1 MTTSDK
7 TAILPPIHVQDLS
20 EQTRSLVRTTYEWI
34 GTHWLQVI
42 IAVAVASAIVFA
54 LHLIRRLAR
63 KFCARENAGRRWG
76 SVFARAMIVTG
87 NTFMV
92 VAAIKLVSAANFAET
107 PAQVRSTVNFV
118 WALAAGYQC
127 AIWAREIIIGTI
139 EYRTSDEHY
148 ASEAIGSAM
157 GIIRLLVGFAV
168 FAIAAIV
175 VLDNIGVN
183 VTGLI
188 AGLGVGGIAI
198 GLAAQG
204 IFADLFAALAIL
216 FDRPFRR
223 GDAISYDKSAGTVE
237 AIGLKSTRIRGTN
250 GEERIIANRKLL
262 DKEIINNTQRD
273 YRRVIFTLGVVQ
285 WTPVDTLE
293 ALPSILKEEVEAKG
307 MKFVRAGFTTFGA
320 SSYDFDLQ
328 FDSPTAAFQEF
339 YDARHTVGLA
349 IVRRL
354 NAEGIELAYPTQTA
368 VEGPSQMPPETS
380 QALAPGDRRTG
391 TGAVKDGSAVDGDAG
406 GGSGHG

>member
-1 MTTSDK
+1 MTTKNS
-7 TAILPPIHVQDLS
+7 TAILPPIHVQNFG
-20 EQTRSLVRTTYEWI
+20 EQARSLVHTTYEWM
-34 GTHWLQVI
+34 GTHWLQII
-42 IAVAVASAIVFA
+42 IAVAVASVIVFG
-54 LHLIRRLAR
+54 LHFVRRLAR
-63 KFCARENAGRRWG
+63 KFCARDHAGRRWG

-92 VAAIKLVSAANFAET
+92 IAAIKLVSAANFADT
-107 PAQVRSTVNFV
+107 PAQVRATVNFI
-118 WALAAGYQC
+118 WILAAGYQC
-127 AIWAREIIIGTI
+127 AVWAREIIIGTI
-139 EYRTSDEHY
+139 EYRTADEHY
-148 ASEAIGSAM
+148 AGEAIGSAM
-157 GIIRLLVGFAV
+157 GIIRMLVGFAV

-204 IFADLFAALAIL
+204 IFADLFAALAII

-223 GDAISYDKSAGTVE
+223 GDAINYDNSSGTVE
-237 AIGLKSTRIRGTN
+237 AIGLKSTRIRGAT

-262 DKEIINNTQRD
+262 DKEIINNTQRE

-293 ALPSILKEEVEAKG
+293 ALPSILKEEIEATG
-307 MKFVRAGFTTFGA
+307 MKFVRAGFTTFNS
-320 SSYDFDLQ
+320 SSYDFDVQ

-339 YDARHTVGLA
+339 YDARHSVGLA
-349 IVRRL
+349 IIRRL

-368 VEGPSQMPPETS
+368 VEGPSQKPPAQP
-380 QALAPGDRRTG
+380 QALAPTERRTG
-391 TGAVKDGSAVDGDAG
+391 TGALKDGSAVDGDG
-406 GGSGHG
+406 GGGHG